1 MRRIVPALALV
12 ILGTSTAF
20 GQSASRPTVTGP
32 VEVRDDGT
40 RVVYRTVET
49 LDLDGSVL
57 TGKAPGPTGISVNSH
72 TDLPFEKMIPE
83 RTNFTLEL
91 TKSALR

>member
-20 GQSASRPTVTGP
+20 GQSASRPAVTTP

-49 LDLDGSVL
+49 LTLDGSVL
-57 TGKAPGPTGISVNSH
+57 LGKVPGPMGISVNSH
-72 TDLPFEKMIPE
+72 EEAPFEKMIPE

-91 TKSALR
+91 AKSALR